1 VVEVLEKLQLTPEE
15 VRHLLVKVLQVE
27 LVLAIF
33 KVLVVEVHLK
43 EEIKITQQQA
53 LSAMVEME
61 LQVL

>member
-61 LQVL
+61 LLVL

>member
-1 VVEVLEKLQLTPEE
+1 
-15 VRHLLVKVLQVE
+15 LQVE

-61 LQVL
+61 LLVL

>member
-15 VRHLLVKVLQVE
+15 VRHLLIKVLQVE

-61 LQVL
+61 LLVL